1 MNAVFFDVDGTL
13 FDTKA
18 DLAATVN
25 HTRRDL
31 GLAEWPEEQVIANVG
46 QGAKYL
52 LEHSIPEVL
61 AEGKACALPRS
72 GEDAASPLEA
82 VRECFMSHYAEHCV
96 ERVQPYPGVR
106 RTLDELRDRGWELG
120 VNTNKPNFAVKLIL
134 EKFGFTRYFG
144 AAVVAGGDGIP
155 LKPDAQSLRACA
167 SRLRGHRLSSHDWMV
182 GDSWTDMQCAT
193 NAGVKGAFCTYG
205 IGKLNDSR
213 FTVKINRFD
222 ELLRHLKA
230 ED

>member
-1 MNAVFFDVDGTL
+1 MNAVFFDLDGTL

-31 GLAEWPEEQVIANVG
+31 GLAEWPEERVIANVG
-46 QGAKYL
+46 QGARYL
-52 LEHSIPEVL
+52 LENSIPEQPYEEVWEL
-61 AEGKACALPRS
+61 FK
-72 GEDAASPLEA
+72 
-82 VRECFMSHYAEHCV
+82 SHYAEHCV
-96 ERVQPYPGVR
+96 ERVQPYEGVR
-106 RTLDELRDRGWELG
+106 RTLDELKDRGWLLG

-134 EKFGFTRYFG
+134 EKFGLTRYFG
-144 AAVVAGGDGIP
+144 GAVVAGGDGIP
-155 LKPDAQSLRACA
+155 LKPDSQSIRECA

-205 IGKLNDSR
+205 FGRLKESR
-213 FTVKINRFD
+213 YTVKINRFS
-222 ELLRHLKA
+222 EILMYLKA

>member
-1 MNAVFFDVDGTL
+1 MNAVFFDLDGTL

-52 LEHSIPEVL
+52 LTNSIPEVL
-61 AEGKACALPRS
+61 AEGKISASLTS
-72 GEDAASPLEA
+72 GQETASPFER
-82 VRECFMSHYAEHCV
+82 VWEIFKSHYAEHCV
-96 ERVQPYPGVR
+96 ERVQPYPGVV
-106 RTLDELRDRGWELG
+106 RTLGELRDRGWLMG
-120 VNTNKPNFAVKLIL
+120 VNTNTPNFAVRLIL
-134 EKFGFTRYFG
+134 EKFGLARYFG
-144 AAVVAGGDGIP
+144 SAIVAGGDGIP
-155 LKPDAQSLRACA
+155 LKPDAQSLRECA

-193 NAGVKGAFCTYG
+193 NAGMKGAFCTYG
-205 IGKLNDSR
+205 FGKLRDSR
-213 FTVKINRFD
+213 FTIKINRFD
-222 ELLRHLKA
+222 ELLGHLKA